1 MMPAII
7 SPSYRDSALCEEEA
21 LVNPRDEIEAADA
34 SAEPP
39 QNLKP
44 SWDRLNGR
52 LRLGI
57 RVIKRVR
64 SIRQAKNV
72 VLILDSF
79 EDLGWPER
87 VDDPLPSHPDID
99 RVERLYEAV
108 KSLNDRLKLIRF
120 STVGAGICWNR
131 QDCYFRSPRT
141 LPEEFRIASR
151 IMPCIGELHHYT
163 ELPTCRLTQ
172 PVRR

>member
-72 VLILDSF
+72 VLILDS
-79 EDLGWPER
+79 
-87 VDDPLPSHPDID
+87 S
-99 RVERLYEAV
+99 
-108 KSLNDRLKLIRF
+108 K
-120 STVGAGICWNR
+120 T
-131 QDCYFRSPRT
+131 
-141 LPEEFRIASR
+141 
-151 IMPCIGELHHYT
+151 
-163 ELPTCRLTQ
+163 
-172 PVRR
+172 